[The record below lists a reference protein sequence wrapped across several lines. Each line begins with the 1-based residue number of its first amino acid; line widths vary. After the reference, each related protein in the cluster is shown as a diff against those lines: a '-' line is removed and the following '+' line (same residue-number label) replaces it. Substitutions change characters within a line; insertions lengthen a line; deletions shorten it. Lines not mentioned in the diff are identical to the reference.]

1 MRSPFRL
8 FVILLILPVFASCSS
23 GKYLDTSERE
33 VTRFRELMSSEQFSR
48 IYSQGAEELKQAAT
62 EEDLVKL
69 LTAVNAKLGPVK
81 KADRNGWNVNF
92 HTSGTYVTL
101 GYRTDFEKGD
111 GTEQFVYRIA
121 KGKAILVG
129 YHINSNA
136 LITN

>member
-8 FVILLILPVFASCSS
+8 FVIWFILPVFASCSS
-23 GKYLDTSERE
+23 GKHLDTVERK
-33 VTRFRELMSSEQFSR
+33 VTRFRELMSSEQF
-48 IYSQGAEELKQAAT
+48 AT

-101 GYRTDFEKGD
+101 RYKTDSEKGD

>member
-8 FVILLILPVFASCSS
+8 FVIWFILPVFASCSS
-23 GKYLDTSERE
+23 GKHLDTVERE

-48 IYSQGAEELKQAAT
+48 IYSDTAEELKKTAT

-69 LTAVNAKLGPVK
+69 RTAVNAKLGPIK

-101 GYRTDFEKGD
+101 RYKTDSEKGD

-129 YHINSNA
+129 YHISSNA